1 MGVKGLTALLQR
13 LAPES
18 VRTQHI
24 SHYKDKT
31 LAVDV
36 SCFLNRFNPHPARV
50 QRGVYRLCTYLRLNG
65 IKPIF
70 VFDGPV
76 RIIEKQREAERR
88 AAVKEKIEKSFQ
100 LEKTRKSRL
109 KELKGSSKLLQSFPP
124 ERAASILEGIQL
136 QSGNPVLTTT
146 QVTSAKSTGDSET
159 STSLNLSEKSGKE
172 VLHPIQKLFPLEDLS
187 LDEDGLESEPLWHI
201 PEVSEDEQRQ
211 LDVQSRDI
219 KDLYADNGSLPLVDF
234 GYDEDIESSK
244 HDIYTLEHS
253 ELDIETVRDLDLIR
267 DLSDDVDATSRDD
280 GLPLVL
286 RTGTS
291 IQNVIPADELAQIYK
306 ANPLDPANDDQIRQK
321 VHEALLRFVETIEKE
336 YVGDAEE
343 SEKHATQRQKEL
355 NMLEQKLVEEIKEV
369 ARLNSAGLKPREECS
384 FVPVES
390 DAESA
395 VSLLTPPETPAPNFE
410 TTSASHF
417 EVTPAPLGST
427 SPEIQS
433 SPDINTAR
441 DLGSE
446 QISSPTKSRRR
457 KKRVDKEASSRE
469 NEQGNERSE
478 SVLVDTV
485 TEEQDAQPIEAINPT
500 QDIHATNH
508 DTDIVTEAKQDRDLQ
523 SMIKDV
529 LSTHQT
535 LFVTLERRTLS
546 ITRPLT
552 LSCQM
557 LLKAMGQPV
566 VEAQDAEAESVC
578 ARLATLGIVDASVSE
593 DTDTAVFGNGI
604 LLRQV
609 DNSKN
614 KDIIEIDPLVAQK
627 SLGLSRDAF
636 RDLCILC
643 GTDFSGTIEGIGPF
657 KAAKLIQRYG
667 SIESV
672 MANISNQPRPDFF
685 YDQARRVFDSVP
697 EVPQCPDAY
706 QPKPEIQPL
715 LQDLISKYEI
725 DPEEVER
732 EIRREMGFEKILST
746 ESRDVFGGSA
756 AFNDMGPDP
765 FKALVIDIP
774 EMRSE
779 IDLDINKM

>member
-1 MGVKGLTALLQR
+1 MRPVYGL
-13 LAPES
+13 
-18 VRTQHI
+18 
-24 SHYKDKT
+24 D
-31 LAVDV
+31 
-36 SCFLNRFNPHPARV
+36 PHPARV

-88 AAVKEKIEKSFQ
+88 AAVKERIERSFQ

-109 KELKGSSKLLQSFPP
+109 KGLKGSSKLLQSFPP
-124 ERAASILEGIQL
+124 GRAASILEGIQL
-136 QSGNPVLTTT
+136 QSGKPVLTTT
-146 QVTSAKSTGDSET
+146 QVASAISTGDFEA
-159 STSLNLSEKSGKE
+159 STSPNLSEKSGKE
-172 VLHPIQKLFPLEDLS
+172 VLHSIQKLFPLEDLS
-187 LDEDGLESEPLWHI
+187 LDEGGLENEPLWHI

-211 LDVQSRDI
+211 LDVQSHDI
-219 KDLYADNGSLPLVDF
+219 KDLYADDGSSPLVDF
-234 GYDEDIESSK
+234 GYDEDVESPK

-253 ELDIETVRDLDLIR
+253 ELDIETVGDLDLIH
-267 DLSDDVDATSRDD
+267 DLSDDVDATFRDD

-291 IQNVIPADELAQIYK
+291 IQNVIPADELVQIYK

-336 YVGDAEE
+336 YEGDAEE

-369 ARLNSAGLKPREECS
+369 ARFNSAGLKPREECS
-384 FVPVES
+384 FVPAGS
-390 DAESA
+390 DAESV
-395 VSLLTPPETPAPNFE
+395 VSLLTTPETPA
-410 TTSASHF
+410 SHP
-417 EVTPAPLGST
+417 ETPAPLGST
-427 SPEIQS
+427 LSETQS
-433 SPDINTAR
+433 SPDMSTTRNL
-441 DLGSE
+441 DSE
-446 QISSPTKSRRR
+446 QVSSPTKSRRR
-457 KKRVDKEASSRE
+457 KKRVDKEASSRQ

-478 SVLVDTV
+478 PALVDIV
-485 TEEQDAQPIEAINPT
+485 TEEQDAQPVEAINPT
-500 QDIHATNH
+500 QNIYATND
-508 DTDIVTEAKQDRDLQ
+508 DTDIATEAKQDRDLQ

-535 LFVTLERRTLS
+535 LLVTLERRTLS
-546 ITRPLT
+546 VTRPLT

-578 ARLATLGIVDASVSE
+578 ARLATLGIADASVSE

-614 KDIIEIDPLVAQK
+614 KDIIEINPLVAQK
-627 SLGLSRDAF
+627 SLG
-636 RDLCILC
+636 
-643 GTDFSGTIEGIGPF
+643 
-657 KAAKLIQRYG
+657 
-667 SIESV
+667 
-672 MANISNQPRPDFF
+672 NQPRPDFF

-697 EVPQCPDAY
+697 EVPECPDAY

-715 LQDLISKYEI
+715 LQELISKYEI
-725 DPEEVER
+725 DPEDVER
-732 EIRREMGFEKILST
+732 EIKREMGFEKFLST
-746 ESRDVFGGSA
+746 ESRDVFGGSP
-756 AFNDMGPDP
+756 AFNSMGPDP

-774 EMRSE
+774 EVRSE